1 MSRIFGTYHAVV
13 GLAPAIAKRSSARAC
28 EAKCSRS
35 DQHSPPARMKR
46 KPRQVPILQALA
58 CGAAARQV
66 VDLEEA
72 SKQEGHAKP
81 CHVDGEDLIREN
93 EGEFELIVFATQIQP
108 RILNDFTL
116 ADKGTSC
123 SDVQEAT
130 SGHLSDAMSWPLH
143 RLPAQPATV
152 RTVQFGQTGRAVRVS
167 DEELAAIAPVEIVR
181 HALPQKLA
189 DQLLDSLLRESDS
202 WKASSWIVHGKEFAT
217 PRTSAIYE
225 FAAGSGSSW
234 SEAGFGKEESRTRCE
249 PSATLDRAA
258 ILIQSLVREKRPYTN
273 WVPTLALGNRY
284 ENGRNCVGWH
294 SDFLNSLGPR
304 PIIVGLSLGSCR
316 RFCLRRSTTPDSS
329 RDASKTVV
337 ASIPMPHNTV
347 VIMWDDCQEEWQH
360 SVPRQADST
369 VEKHAVAGLVR
380 LSLTFRMSRPEL
392 AQHQK
397 SCHCGRPS
405 ALKSKEGRYY
415 LACCPMGTSRQCGFW
430 EPCSWAQEE
439 AERLRQKMKLG
450 MDNLET
456 PGTKSE
462 SCICSHRRLPSVE
475 SFSNSRSRSA
485 TSTTGNA
492 RSGNPNVADTV
503 SIEISDDDMR

>member
-1 MSRIFGTYHAVV
+1 MY
-13 GLAPAIAKRSSARAC
+13 GLSDGNNGSNVYVAIGNVAPA
-28 EAKCSRS
+28 
-35 DQHSPPARMKR
+35 
-46 KPRQVPILQALA
+46 RQVPILQALA

-66 VDLEEA
+66 VDLEDAGRACKLYQSCTEPHRILNSCQEA

-181 HALPQKLA
+181 HALPHKLA

-337 ASIPMPHNTV
+337 A
-347 VIMWDDCQEEWQH
+347 CH
-360 SVPRQADST
+360 SS
-369 VEKHAVAGLVR
+369 
-380 LSLTFRMSRPEL
+380 F
-392 AQHQK
+392 
-397 SCHCGRPS
+397 
-405 ALKSKEGRYY
+405 
-415 LACCPMGTSRQCGFW
+415 
-430 EPCSWAQEE
+430 
-439 AERLRQKMKLG
+439 KLG
-450 MDNLET
+450 
-456 PGTKSE
+456 PACRQE
-462 SCICSHRRLPSVE
+462 SC
-475 SFSNSRSRSA
+475 
-485 TSTTGNA
+485 
-492 RSGNPNVADTV
+492 
-503 SIEISDDDMR
+503 